1 MAENWYF
8 LTVIRCLCGTNGI
21 PCGTICGTGK
31 VAVATSQVEE
41 TMSQGSG
48 DMPKADKRYLFKR
61 EGETWWVKIR
71 VPGTDRTIR
80 KSLKTK
86 NLKEAQARRDKILEQ
101 RERLAE
107 NQSYAAQLVQLREDY
122 LSGSIG
128 DGEKEI
134 IREKIQEASEDMA
147 QDMGLLS
154 LYRGAEAFDPDRLSE
169 EELRPWKAY
178 KTALG
183 ELTPITEV
191 LPSWLETISNKRTRS
206 DYRRGVEVLS
216 ERFATIEEIDRKKAK
231 YFLAWAKREKNV
243 VNPTVKKWMS
253 GYKNLWEYVDKDK
266 AVWRDHKLT
275 PDPDRET
282 KKPWTEAHVVEMYRI
297 LSERNDKT
305 AGWLKHA
312 IWIAAHTGAREGAI
326 AALEYDAV
334 QKTIRFPK
342 AKKEKDDRIVP
353 AHPAIEANLEA
364 WVSGQRRS
372 ASSISNQFTKFKQ
385 SLGYGVSQD
394 FHSFRRTLITLL
406 ENAGI
411 AENVTADIVGHKK
424 PRISYG
430 LYSSGN
436 EIEVMREAVE
446 KIDYKSKGQKILT

>member
-1 MAENWYF
+1 MLARCPADVLDCLGRTGLSCLRF
-8 LTVIRCLCGTNGI
+8 LFHLHSPTGHYDEPEILSYEI
-21 PCGTICGTGK
+21 P
-31 VAVATSQVEE
+31 
-41 TMSQGSG
+41 
-48 DMPKADKRYLFKR
+48 
-61 EGETWWVKIR
+61 
-71 VPGTDRTIR
+71 
-80 KSLKTK
+80 
-86 NLKEAQARRDKILEQ
+86 
-101 RERLAE
+101 
-107 NQSYAAQLVQLREDY
+107 LVC
-122 LSGSIG
+122 SIG
-128 DGEKEI
+128 ADVG
-134 IREKIQEASEDMA
+134 Q
-147 QDMGLLS
+147 
-154 LYRGAEAFDPDRLSE
+154 
-169 EELRPWKAY
+169 
-178 KTALG
+178 
-183 ELTPITEV
+183 
-191 LPSWLETISNKRTRS
+191 
-206 DYRRGVEVLS
+206 
-216 ERFATIEEIDRKKAK
+216 
-231 YFLAWAKREKNV
+231 
-243 VNPTVKKWMS
+243 
-253 GYKNLWEYVDKDK
+253 
-266 AVWRDHKLT
+266 
-275 PDPDRET
+275 
-282 KKPWTEAHVVEMYRI
+282 
-297 LSERNDKT
+297 SERNDKT

-326 AALEYDAV
+326 AALEYDAD

>member
-1 MAENWYF
+1 M
-8 LTVIRCLCGTNGI
+8 
-21 PCGTICGTGK
+21 
-31 VAVATSQVEE
+31 
-41 TMSQGSG
+41 
-48 DMPKADKRYLFKR
+48 
-61 EGETWWVKIR
+61 
-71 VPGTDRTIR
+71 
-80 KSLKTK
+80 
-86 NLKEAQARRDKILEQ
+86 
-101 RERLAE
+101 
-107 NQSYAAQLVQLREDY
+107 
-122 LSGSIG
+122 
-128 DGEKEI
+128 
-134 IREKIQEASEDMA
+134 
-147 QDMGLLS
+147 
-154 LYRGAEAFDPDRLSE
+154 
-169 EELRPWKAY
+169 
-178 KTALG
+178 
-183 ELTPITEV
+183 

-253 GYKNLWEYVDKDK
+253 GYKNLWVYVDKDK

-326 AALEYDAV
+326 AALEYDAD